1 MSDIP
6 RVNSGYKR
14 KKSEGHQVMQNL
26 EASSLAILKTAEDSK
41 DISGA
46 AKKDGN
52 SSDNGSPPTKKK
64 KRTHKPRKVIKG
76 QPRETP
82 CVRCISRM
90 ADKGH
95 EHVCFSQA
103 STTASACY
111 DCAHIRSSCKVP
123 VGQAAELGQQLQNFA
138 LHIADSQSADERATQ
153 VEWLQRAKAAKASLT
168 AIQEMPSAAPN
179 QGSQSSSEEL
189 DPASSSN
196 MPPVGSM
203 EPFSTVPTHP
213 IQSGQHYMA
222 PPHGMFVPGSFAA
235 PQYPPAVQSPQVLQS
250 IPAGGFV
257 SPKGPLFQGI
267 SRHGP
272 GPYYNQVHYLIG
284 RLESTLNRVAA
295 GFEANNRLIRQI
307 LAQGDQNTNAPVD
320 FNS

>member
-14 KKSEGHQVMQNL
+14 KKSEGHQVNL
-26 EASSLAILKTAEDSK
+26 EASSLAIIKTAEDSK

-46 AKKDGN
+46 ANKDGN

-82 CVRCISRM
+82 C
-90 ADKGH
+90 
-95 EHVCFSQA
+95 
-103 STTASACY
+103 
-111 DCAHIRSSCKVP
+111 P

-222 PPHGMFVPGSFAA
+222 PPNGMFVPGSFAA

-257 SPKGPLFQGI
+257 SPQGPLFQGI

-272 GPYYNQVHYLIG
+272 GPYYNQAHYLIG

>member
-26 EASSLAILKTAEDSK
+26 EASSLASFKTTEDSEN
-41 DISGA
+41 ISGA
-46 AKKDGN
+46 AKKGGN

-82 CVRCISRM
+82 C
-90 ADKGH
+90 
-95 EHVCFSQA
+95 
-103 STTASACY
+103 
-111 DCAHIRSSCKVP
+111 P
-123 VGQAAELGQQLQNFA
+123 VGQAVELGQQLQNFA
-138 LHIADSQSADERATQ
+138 LHIVDSQSADERATQ

-168 AIQEMPSAAPN
+168 ADQEMPSVAPN
-179 QGSQSSSEEL
+179 QGSQSASEEL

-196 MPPVGSM
+196 MPP
-203 EPFSTVPTHP
+203 
-213 IQSGQHYMA
+213 HYMA

-250 IPAGGFV
+250 IPAGGFA
-257 SPKGPLFQGI
+257 
-267 SRHGP
+267 
-272 GPYYNQVHYLIG
+272 HYLIG

-307 LAQGDQNTNAPVD
+307 LAQGDQNTNTPVD

>member
-1 MSDIP
+1 
-6 RVNSGYKR
+6 
-14 KKSEGHQVMQNL
+14 
-26 EASSLAILKTAEDSK
+26 
-41 DISGA
+41 
-46 AKKDGN
+46 
-52 SSDNGSPPTKKK
+52 
-64 KRTHKPRKVIKG
+64 
-76 QPRETP
+76 
-82 CVRCISRM
+82 
-90 ADKGH
+90 
-95 EHVCFSQA
+95 
-103 STTASACY
+103 
-111 DCAHIRSSCKVP
+111 
-123 VGQAAELGQQLQNFA
+123 
-138 LHIADSQSADERATQ
+138 
-153 VEWLQRAKAAKASLT
+153 
-168 AIQEMPSAAPN
+168 
-179 QGSQSSSEEL
+179 
-189 DPASSSN
+189 

-235 PQYPPAVQSPQVLQS
+235 PQYPPAVQSAQVLQS

-257 SPKGPLFQGI
+257 SPQGPLFQGI

-272 GPYYNQVHYLIG
+272 GPYYNQVHYLID

>member
-26 EASSLAILKTAEDSK
+26 EASSLASFKTTEDSEN
-41 DISGA
+41 ISGA
-46 AKKDGN
+46 AKKGGN

-82 CVRCISRM
+82 C
-90 ADKGH
+90 
-95 EHVCFSQA
+95 
-103 STTASACY
+103 
-111 DCAHIRSSCKVP
+111 P
-123 VGQAAELGQQLQNFA
+123 VGQAVELGQQLQNFA
-138 LHIADSQSADERATQ
+138 LHIVDSQSADERATQ

-168 AIQEMPSAAPN
+168 ADQEMPSVAPN
-179 QGSQSSSEEL
+179 QGSQSASEEL

-196 MPPVGSM
+196 MPPVGRM
-203 EPFSTVPTHP
+203 ERFSTVPTHP
-213 IQSGQHYMA
+213 IQSG
-222 PPHGMFVPGSFAA
+222 FAA
-235 PQYPPAVQSPQVLQS
+235 PQYPPAVQSPEVLQS
-250 IPAGGFV
+250 IPAGGFA
-257 SPKGPLFQGI
+257 
-267 SRHGP
+267 
-272 GPYYNQVHYLIG
+272 HYLIG

-307 LAQGDQNTNAPVD
+307 LAQGDQNTNTPVD